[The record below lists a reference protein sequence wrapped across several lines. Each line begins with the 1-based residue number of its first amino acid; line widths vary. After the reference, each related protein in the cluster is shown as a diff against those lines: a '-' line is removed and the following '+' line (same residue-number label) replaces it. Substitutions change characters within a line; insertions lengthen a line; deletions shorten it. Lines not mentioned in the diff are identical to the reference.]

1 MFVILIV
8 AVAMVLIAIIAIA
21 IINNNYY
28 CCDNSHRCQ
37 KTHAEVYV
45 QLIHKKFEIS

>member
-8 AVAMVLIAIIAIA
+8 AVAMVLIALIAIA
-21 IINNNYY
+21 IINY